1 MQAPK
6 RHSARQAAQPNRK
19 ALALSGA
26 IRVGFLAVLLGLS
39 GCSLESLPLGQRP
52 EPTMTLIQTQV
63 AAMATAQVAPAATAT
78 PRPPRPAE
86 PTLPPIPPQPT
97 LAPDLTDV
105 LASQERLLVEL
116 YRRASPAVVSIEV
129 VGGSLPDNHP
139 PIPGLPDQRLGQG
152 SGFLFDDQGHI
163 VTNNHVVAGA
173 TRLQVRFFD
182 GTTAFADLIGAD
194 PYSDLAVVRVSTLP
208 EGVAPLALG
217 DSGVIAVGQLAV
229 AIGSPFG
236 EQNTLTVGVV
246 SGLGRTLRGPTRQSG
261 TYSIPNII
269 QTDAAI
275 NPGNS
280 GGPLLSVRGEV
291 IGVNTAIAVSQGGSS
306 FEGVG
311 YAVPA
316 SAVARIAPALI
327 ASGRYDH
334 PWMGIGMYSL
344 DALSAERLGLPV
356 GRGVLLVDIQ
366 PGSPAQEA
374 GLQAGAIPRELDG
387 RPVRIGGDIIVA
399 LNGRPVADS
408 DQLIGLI
415 DLQHAVGDTITL
427 GLVRPDGSAVDVPLT
442 LAPRP

>member
-1 MQAPK
+1 M
-6 RHSARQAAQPNRK
+6 RYFLL
-19 ALALSGA
+19 LA
-26 IRVGFLAVLLGLS
+26 LLGLTLT
-39 GCSLESLPLGQRP
+39 GCGFERLPLGQRP
-52 EPTMTLIQTQV
+52 EPTLATIQTQV
-63 AAMATAQVAPAATAT
+63 ALMATAQAQPQPTTT
-78 PRPPRPAE
+78 PRPPRPAA

-97 LAPDLTDV
+97 LAADMTAALD
-105 LASQERLLVEL
+105 SQERLLVEL

-129 VGGSLPDNHP
+129 LGGSLPADHP
-139 PIPGLPDQRLGQG
+139 PIPGLPDQRRGQG

-163 VTNNHVVAGA
+163 VTNNHVIEGA

-182 GTTAFADLIGAD
+182 GTTALAELIGAD
-194 PYSDLAVVRVSTLP
+194 PYSDLAVIQVAPLP
-208 EGVAPLALG
+208 AGVAPLALG
-217 DSGVIAVGQLAV
+217 DAALVAVGQTAV

-236 EQNTLTVGVV
+236 EQNTLTVGVI
-246 SGLGRTLRGPTRQSG
+246 SGLGRTLRGPTRTMG
-261 TYSIPNII
+261 TYSIPSII

-291 IGVNTAIAVSQGGSS
+291 VGVNTAIAVSRGGSS

-316 SAVARIAPALI
+316 STVTRIVPALI
-327 ASGRYDH
+327 TAGRYDH

-356 GRGVLLVDIQ
+356 GRGVLVVDVQ
-366 PGSPAQEA
+366 PGSPARQS
-374 GLQAGAIPRELDG
+374 GLQAGTSSRELDG
-387 RPVRIGGDIIVA
+387 RAVRVGGDIIVA

-415 DLQHAVGDTITL
+415 ERQYMVGDTIML
-427 GLVRPDGSAVDVPLT
+427 GLVRADGSPAEVALT
-442 LAPRP
+442 LVPRP